1 LRGFRTAWPP
11 ILEDAASREARWLAA
26 EEKKK
31 DEEKKRAHKKIL
43 ARDALE
49 KRHRVRAREGIPL
62 EASPSMGDD
71 DSDGKGM
78 EVRMGFSPKA
88 GL

>member
-1 LRGFRTAWPP
+1 M
-11 ILEDAASREARWLAA
+11 
-26 EEKKK
+26 
-31 DEEKKRAHKKIL
+31 L

-49 KRHRVRAREGIPL
+49 KHHWVRAREGLPL
-62 EASPSMGDD
+62 EASPSTGDD
-71 DSDGKGM
+71 DGDGEGM

>member
-1 LRGFRTAWPP
+1 MPP
-11 ILEDAASREARWLAA
+11 VPEDAADRATQRLYA
-26 EEKKK
+26 KQQKRKK